1 MLYSE
6 YLIRIKNEIQSPL
19 AEYHKEKTTLICIA
33 MDRISKKNDFSITL
47 HQKKLTATIRS
58 KATKEKVTHA
68 REMIGDRMPALFFPE
83 LKSTKLTALEKRIKW
98 LDGLIIRARAREF
111 KVNQMP
117 I

>member
-6 YLIRIKNEIQSPL
+6 YLIQIKNEIQNPR
-19 AEYHKEKTTLICIA
+19 AGCHEEKTTFICIA

-58 KATKEKVTHA
+58 KVTKEKVTHYKL
-68 REMIGDRMPALFFPE
+68 GDRMPALFFPE
-83 LKSTKLTALEKRIKW
+83 LDSTKLTALEKRIKW

>member
-6 YLIRIKNEIQSPL
+6 YLIRIKQEIQNPI
-19 AEYHKEKTTLICIA
+19 AEYHKEKTTFICIA

-58 KATKEKVTHA
+58 KVTKEKVMHYKL
-68 REMIGDRMPALFFPE
+68 GDRMPALFFPE
-83 LKSTKLTALEKRIKW
+83 LESTKLTALEKRIKW